1 MNHQSWVR
9 LFNAVGMGLGVLA
22 FFLWLPSLTGIPH
35 SVGDYVVL
43 SILAI
48 GMILAF
54 LRIQEVDRQRVQ
66 RQKMEERLKQYEST
80 HVKLIDGNKW

>member
-9 LFNAVGMGLGVLA
+9 LFNAVGLGLVVLA

-35 SVGDYVVL
+35 SGLDYVVL
-43 SILAI
+43 SILTF
-48 GMILAF
+48 GMIIAF
-54 LRIQEVDRQRVQ
+54 LRIQELDRQRVQ
-66 RQKMEERLKQYEST
+66 RQQLEERLKQYEST